1 MGFVVGTVAGALLA
15 PRRGAKAL
23 QILGARFQQAR
34 KAADDAADAA
44 EASIQERFQKAR
56 RD

>member
-34 KAADDAADAA
+34 KAADEAADAA